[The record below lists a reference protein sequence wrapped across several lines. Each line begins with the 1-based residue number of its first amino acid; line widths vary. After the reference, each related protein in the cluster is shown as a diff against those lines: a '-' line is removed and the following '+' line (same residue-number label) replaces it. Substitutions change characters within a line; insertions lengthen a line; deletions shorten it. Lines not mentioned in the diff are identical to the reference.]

1 MPADTTFDSV
11 WMQDLSWEDIE
22 SYISER
28 EDPTAIIPI
37 GSTEQHGP
45 HLPLGVDAYQA
56 IGIAEEAAK
65 AADIVTAPPIWYGDA
80 NHHLAFPGTL
90 SLSTD
95 TVIVVLKDIY
105 ASLVHHGF
113 KNIITINGHRMA
125 NLPAIEI
132 ASKQTKEKHPET
144 FFATVDLVRAAVR
157 THRQLREGDEEDGF
171 HGGEFETSFIMARHP
186 HLVKE
191 EEIQKS
197 ESTSSWTRFA
207 SNDYLQTDD
216 SILTAGTYHDWAD
229 DAMGH
234 QGDPTYASPE
244 KGEELIAGIVANI
257 VEFLEDLEEMRAAQ
271 RSEDGESL
279 GLTY

>member
-1 MPADTTFDSV
+1 
-11 WMQDLSWEDIE
+11 MQDLTWQDIE
-22 SYISER
+22 SYVEER
-28 EDPTAIIPI
+28 EDPTAIVPI

-56 IGIAEEAAK
+56 IGIAEESAE
-65 AADIVTAPPIWYGDA
+65 AADVLTAPPIWYGDA

-90 SLSTD
+90 SLSTQ
-95 TVIVVLKDIY
+95 TVIAVLKDVY
-105 ASLVHHGF
+105 ESLIHHGF
-113 KNIITINGHRMA
+113 TNVVTVNGHRLA

-132 ASKQTKEKHPET
+132 ASKQTKEEHPDT

-157 THRQLREGDEEDGF
+157 LHRELREGDEEAGF

-186 HLVKE
+186 ELVKE

-197 ESTSSWTRFA
+197 EDTSSWTRFA
-207 SNDYLQTDD
+207 SNDYVNIDD
-216 SILTAGTYHDWAD
+216 SIQTASARQDWAD

-244 KGEELIAGIVANI
+244 KGEELIAGIVANV
-257 VEFLEDLEEMRAAQ
+257 VEFLEDVDALRAAQ
-271 RSEDGESL
+271 RSDTDESL